1 MLWDWGWT
9 WSGLTFAGGTPTGF
23 LLIPPPEENFLSTP
37 GSIYVMDTLFD
48 GTATAID
55 ARTVQGTIMDTSI
68 ITLDNIGMLNVKTMI
83 AFADGYEVSI
93 PAVNTKFVVIGNVGT
108 SGATG
113 MYTAN
118 VPVPDP
124 SMLDMKSAPWY
135 RNNYYGKS
143 RPQYED
149 LGTSSIIRPSNK

>member
-1 MLWDWGWT
+1 
-9 WSGLTFAGGTPTGF
+9 
-23 LLIPPPEENFLSTP
+23 
-37 GSIYVMDTLFD
+37 MDTLFD

-55 ARTVQGTIMDTSI
+55 ARSVQGTIMDTSI
-68 ITLDNIGMLNVKTMI
+68 ITLDNIGVLNVGTMI

-93 PAVNTKFVVIGNVGT
+93 PAENTKFVVVGNVGT

-124 SMLDMKSAPWY
+124 STLDMNSAPWY

-149 LGTSSIIRPSNK
+149 LRTSSIINVKDHGAVGDGKTDDTTAIEATLALAVSPRFLVILALLTYHRQRAT